1 MLMTEMIENLLFN
14 LSNQQYLDLFLYF
27 FMLYFLWLGWKKG
40 AVFQIFYLFTL
51 LIAISISF
59 RYSDEIGS
67 YISSWLNSNL
77 QISEVF
83 GGIIIFVAILTFASF
98 LHNVLNNRI
107 KKNDLGS
114 KSLGAAISLLVSN
127 LILILIFTAL
137 NIINLPGFFQ
147 NSVSQSSLASFYVS
161 PEGSPQQTLE
171 VIIGTDLLK
180 VVNRINYLTGKSSVV
195 VNEDG
200 CLEIPKYNESNLR
213 SRQDFSIE
221 IYNLISLERQKENI
235 DGLELNQILS
245 DVAQAYAYEMYI
257 GGFWCHQNPYNG
269 ESVNERL
276 SKVGFPFK
284 TVGENLAIA
293 STIRSG
299 HQSLIQSDSHRSTI
313 LDNEF
318 RRVGVGVVS
327 GPIGL
332 IIVQIFS

>member
-1 MLMTEMIENLLFN
+1 MTEMIENLLFN

-137 NIINLPGFFQ
+137 NIINLPSFFQ

-200 CLEIPKYNESNLR
+200 CLEIPKYNESNLQ

-221 IYNLISLERQKENI
+221 IYNLLSLERQNENV

-245 DVAQAYAYEMYI
+245 NVAQAYAYEMYV
-257 GGFWCHQNPYNG
+257 GGFWCHQNPNNG

-276 SKVGFPFK
+276 SKVGFPFT
-284 TVGENLAIA
+284 TVGENLAIS
-293 STIRSG
+293 STVRSG
-299 HQSLIQSDSHRSTI
+299 HQSLMQSDSHRSTI

-318 RRVGVGVVS
+318 RRVGIGVVS

-332 IIVQIFS
+332 IIVQVFS